1 MEVSAGFHASTMGF
15 WSPVRLVLEVAD
27 KSFSKKKRFMG
38 NDPDI

>member
-1 MEVSAGFHASTMGF
+1 VPDFLPQNGLFEPGLAGLAATY
-15 WSPVRLVLEVAD
+15 